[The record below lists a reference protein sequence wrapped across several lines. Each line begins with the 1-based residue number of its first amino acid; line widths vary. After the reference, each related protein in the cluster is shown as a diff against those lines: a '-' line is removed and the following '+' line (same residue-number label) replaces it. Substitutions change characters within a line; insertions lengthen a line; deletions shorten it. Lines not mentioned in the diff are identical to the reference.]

1 MKSYSNR
8 MNAKRAAIA
17 SGIPADEVEIVP
29 LKEAGK
35 PPRFGFKRAE
45 MLDERNGAHF
55 DNPDVDEDGLPKTR
69 SQPKRTGT
77 AAEKRSVATPAQA
90 APRVERNGVK
100 RPRAGGVCAA
110 VWSWL
115 DDHKEAKLVDVRDW
129 ATKKGLNPNNAGIEL
144 YAWRKFNAPKAS
156 A

>member
-1 MKSYSNR
+1 
-8 MNAKRAAIA
+8 
-17 SGIPADEVEIVP
+17 
-29 LKEAGK
+29 
-35 PPRFGFKRAE
+35 
-45 MLDERNGAHF
+45 
-55 DNPDVDEDGLPKTR
+55 
-69 SQPKRTGT
+69 
-77 AAEKRSVATPAQA
+77 
-90 APRVERNGVK
+90 
-100 RPRAGGVCAA
+100 VCAA